1 MSLTNTEEVPHGT
14 KRPIPESVDNQPT
27 KKAKSSD
34 GNSIQESEDG
44 KSCMSKE
51 SESKTEKNNMEKSPT
66 NEMDKPKTSESND
79 QSMTKE
85 DKNPEELEKLREGYL
100 MNVNGALVEAHQGT
114 PLRNVVNL
122 PVTVL
127 RAISEEQAKVL
138 SENFEVKT
146 VRDLANWK
154 FYQIAN
160 SMLALAEVEEKN
172 GRQDTSLQNINDAV
186 DKQFEKSAITT
197 IMEQK
202 AEVLQGVGKF
212 LQQQMSKKIGITTMK
227 ELANFKPAM
236 YAAALVALADYET
249 AGFQSKT
256 TTNDRV
262 PLSTFRPV
270 EG

>member
-1 MSLTNTEEVPHGT
+1 MSLTNTEGVPHGT
-14 KRPIPESVDNQPT
+14 KRPNPESVDNPPT

-34 GNSIQESEDG
+34 EP
-44 KSCMSKE
+44 CMSKE
-51 SESKTEKNNMEKSPT
+51 SKLTTKKNNLGKSPT
-66 NEMDKPKTSESND
+66 NEVEQERKDSQMKENIVKPKTSESND
-79 QSMTKE
+79 Q
-85 DKNPEELEKLREGYL
+85 EELAKLREGYL
-100 MNVNGALVEAHQGT
+100 MNVNGALVKAHQGT

-122 PVTVL
+122 PVSVL
-127 RAISEEQAKVL
+127 KAISEEQAKVL
-138 SENFEVKT
+138 SENFKVRT

-186 DKQFEKSAITT
+186 DKEFEKKSIAT

-202 AEVLQGVGKF
+202 TEVLQGVGKF
-212 LQQQMSKKIGITTMK
+212 LQVQMSKKIGINTMK
-227 ELANFKPAM
+227 ELANFKPAK

-256 TTNDRV
+256 TTNDRM

-270 EG
+270 VG

>member
-1 MSLTNTEEVPHGT
+1 
-14 KRPIPESVDNQPT
+14 
-27 KKAKSSD
+27 
-34 GNSIQESEDG
+34 
-44 KSCMSKE
+44 
-51 SESKTEKNNMEKSPT
+51 MEKPPT
-66 NEMDKPKTSESND
+66 NEVEQEPKDSRMKENIVKPKTSESND

-85 DKNPEELEKLREGYL
+85 DRNLEELEKLREGYL

-114 PLRNVVNL
+114 SLRNVVNL

-127 RAISEEQAKVL
+127 QAISEAQAKVL
-138 SENFEVKT
+138 SENFEVRT

-172 GRQDTSLQNINDAV
+172 GRLDLSLQNINDAV
-186 DKQFEKSAITT
+186 DKQFKKKSITT
-197 IMEQK
+197 IMDQK

-212 LQQQMSKKIGITTMK
+212 LQAQLSKKIGITTMK
-227 ELANFKPAM
+227 ELANFKPAK

-270 EG
+270 VG